1 MARKVLIAIAL
12 GMSLYSHVVS
22 CGTPIS
28 PRETVVNAAVANV
41 KGELVETSR
50 FEVEYG
56 DDAIGFSPA
65 GPEHQALGPRAFWV
79 EEDGSVL
86 VADSVHGRFVCLE
99 PDDSDITVAHDDGAI
114 DDLHPMF
121 TPRDRGAG
129 FPKTVKLGSQSGAV
143 DFGEGSE
150 HRVRLVF
157 DRPLA
162 SLRIV
167 GTDSRSRAF
176 VLVEF
181 FLAPGS
187 VEVDRVMIVV
197 SSEGLETAELRI
209 DAIPSLPVSR
219 EFLVTPDGY
228 LYRMLPL
235 DDRVVFHR
243 WEVKQ

>member
-1 MARKVLIAIAL
+1 MARKALIAIAL
-12 GMSLYSHVVS
+12 GMFLYSHVVS

-28 PRETVVNAAVANV
+28 PKETIVNAAVAGV

-56 DDAIGFSPA
+56 DDSIGFSQA
-65 GPEHQALGPRAFWV
+65 GPEHQALGPKAFWV
-79 EEDGSVL
+79 DTAGSVL

-99 PDDSDITVAHDDGAI
+99 PDDSDVAVTHDDGTI

-121 TPRDRGAG
+121 TPRDRGAD
-129 FPKTVKLGSQSGAV
+129 FPRTVKLGAQSGAV

-157 DRPLA
+157 DRSLA

-167 GTDSRSRAF
+167 GMDNRSRAF

-181 FLAPGS
+181 FSKPGS
-187 VEVDRVMIVV
+187 VEVDRVMMVV
-197 SSEGLETAELRI
+197 SSEGLETGELRI
-209 DAIPSLPVSR
+209 DGIPSLPVAR
-219 EFLVTPDGY
+219 EFMVAPDGS

>member
-1 MARKVLIAIAL
+1 VARKALIATAL
-12 GMSLYSHVVS
+12 CMSLYSHVVS

-28 PRETVVNAAVANV
+28 PRETVVNTAAANV

-50 FEVEYG
+50 FEIEYG
-56 DDAIGFSPA
+56 DDTIGFSPA
-65 GPEHQALGPRAFWV
+65 GLEHQALGPRAFWV

-99 PDDSDITVAHDDGAI
+99 HDDSDITVAHDDGVV
-114 DDLHPMF
+114 DDSHPMF

-129 FPKTVKLGSQSGAV
+129 FPKTIKLGAQSGAV

-157 DRPLA
+157 NRPLA
-162 SLRIV
+162 SLHIV

-181 FLAPGS
+181 FLAVGS
-187 VEVDRVMIVV
+187 VEVDRVMMVV
-197 SSEGLETAELRI
+197 SPQGLETTELRI
-209 DAIPSLPVSR
+209 DDVPSLPVAR
-219 EFLVTPDGY
+219 EFLVTPDGS

-235 DDRVVFHR
+235 EDRVVFIR
-243 WEVKQ
+243 MEVK